1 MSVGISCFVGWS
13 LPEQMMVQCGLSQL
27 FSRHVVLPGVCVYQV
42 RARARLEALHERRGL
57 ATREAALDHLG
68 ARQGARLG
76 RALQKGRGLAS
87 REAALDRVRARELGR
102 VFFALDRRG
111 GLSSC

>member
-1 MSVGISCFVGWS
+1 MSS
-13 LPEQMMVQCGLSQL
+13 LPLL
-27 FSRHVVLPGVCVYQV
+27 AAQV

>member
-1 MSVGISCFVGWS
+1 MRSLTYFEALRMSVGISCFVGWS

-68 ARQGARLG
+68 ARQ
-76 RALQKGRGLAS
+76 
-87 REAALDRVRARELGR
+87 
-102 VFFALDRRG
+102 
-111 GLSSC
+111 